1 MKNEKTAW
9 LLYHIRKQSAAGPK
23 AVMLG
28 HLSAKRNTKEQVL
41 EALHTVFGKN
51 GVQCDFKLYVAD
63 REAASPIVEITG

>member
-28 HLSAKRNTKEQVL
+28 HLSAKRNSKEHVL
-41 EALHTVFGKN
+41 ETLQTVFGKN
-51 GVQCDFKLYVAD
+51 GVRCDFKLYVAE